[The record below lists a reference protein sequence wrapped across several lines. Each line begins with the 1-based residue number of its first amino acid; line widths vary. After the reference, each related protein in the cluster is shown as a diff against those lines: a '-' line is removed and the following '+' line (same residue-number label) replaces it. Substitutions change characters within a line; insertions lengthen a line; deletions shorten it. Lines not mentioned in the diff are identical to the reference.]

1 MYETETEAREHE
13 RLENDPDTFRMPR
26 ADTGGRVSV
35 FMAAIHYPFLVVLP
49 ILLLVGAG
57 AFLGLHRK
65 PNYTANVRLQVA
77 SIDPNQPG
85 AATGFATATAAL
97 ASSYSRL
104 VGADTVIDPVA
115 KRYHVSPQTVAHR
128 VSATPIPDSPLFMV
142 SATDKSS
149 RSSMTLANAVADSLT
164 AYISD
169 INQQDPSPTS
179 LYRRYRAA
187 SKSATRARMLQDKLR
202 ARFDASKT
210 DANAAA
216 LQDATAAAETY
227 TLRARS
233 LGDEY
238 DQAQH
243 VQLISAPPRIVTR
256 PRTAKSDRKSRLE
269 LAIFFGFVAGAII
282 GLALATLRESRRV
295 RGRLV
300 TRPA

>member
-1 MYETETEAREHE
+1 MYETDTETRE
-13 RLENDPDTFRMPR
+13 RLAAEEEDFRFP
-26 ADTGGRVSV
+26 ADERPGRVSV
-35 FMAAIHYPFLVVLP
+35 LSAAIHYPFLVVLP

-85 AATGFATATAAL
+85 AATGFATATSAL

-128 VSATPIPDSPLFMV
+128 VSATPVPDSPLFMV

-164 AYISD
+164 SYIRV

-187 SKSATRARMLQDKLR
+187 SKSA
-202 ARFDASKT
+202 
-210 DANAAA
+210 
-216 LQDATAAAETY
+216 
-227 TLRARS
+227 
-233 LGDEY
+233 
-238 DQAQH
+238 
-243 VQLISAPPRIVTR
+243 
-256 PRTAKSDRKSRLE
+256 
-269 LAIFFGFVAGAII
+269 
-282 GLALATLRESRRV
+282 
-295 RGRLV
+295 
-300 TRPA
+300 